1 MSIIGDKSA
10 AAIAVHLAT
19 LLKFLAIGAA
29 GGLIL
34 VSGAELARRGSS
46 AQFASSGPTSNA
58 APFGR

>member
-29 GGLIL
+29 FGVVLI
-34 VSGAELARRGSS
+34 SGAELARRAGG

-58 APFGR
+58 TPFGR